1 VSAANDDDRPDATA
15 ATATDHPAGIRRPT
29 VAGRA
34 GPIGWPGPHREV
46 GSVVGPA
53 ARGATLRVALVL
65 ASSTG
70 GIGRHVSSLAFGLAV
85 RGVAVTVYA
94 PEATG
99 RQFDFV
105 SLGAAFVPIEI
116 PASPQPGD
124 LRAVRE
130 LRRGLLD
137 SGVDLVH
144 AHGLRAGLVA
154 GWARPDSVPLV
165 VTWHNAVLAGGLRG
179 RAYHLL
185 ERRVARI
192 ADITLGAS
200 NDLVDRAI
208 TLGGRDV
215 RLGAVAAPTLD
226 PAGRSRA
233 EVRAEFGVDDETP
246 LILSVGRLHPQKGYE
261 TLIEAAARW
270 RDRRP
275 EPLVVIAGQ
284 GPSFLSLTAQISALD
299 APVMLLGH
307 RDDVADLLAGADLTV
322 VSSVWEARQLFAQE
336 ALWAGVPLVSTAVG
350 GLPEL
355 LGDGAVL
362 IPAGDVGALD
372 VAVTDLLADPG
383 RRRLLA
389 DAGRTQ
395 ATNWPTDGDTLAQVI
410 DVYMELLGDRR

>member
-1 VSAANDDDRPDATA
+1 M
-15 ATATDHPAGIRRPT
+15 
-29 VAGRA
+29 
-34 GPIGWPGPHREV
+34 
-46 GSVVGPA
+46 
-53 ARGATLRVALVL
+53 RVALVL

-70 GIGRHVSSLAFGLAV
+70 GIGRHVSSLASGLVA
-85 RGVAVTVYA
+85 RGLAVTVYA
-94 PEATG
+94 PETTG
-99 RQFDFV
+99 RQFDLA

-124 LRAVRE
+124 LRVVRD
-130 LRRGLLD
+130 LRRALLD

-154 GWARPDSVPLV
+154 GWARADRIPLV

-215 RLGAVAAPTLD
+215 RLGAVAAPTLERS
-226 PAGRSRA
+226 GRTRA
-233 EVRAEFGVDDETP
+233 DVRAEFGVSDETP

-261 TLIEAAARW
+261 TLIAAAARW
-270 RDRRP
+270 RERKP
-275 EPLVVIAGQ
+275 EPLVLIAGH
-284 GPSFLSLTAQISALD
+284 GPSFLSLTAQIAALD
-299 APVMLLGH
+299 APVTLLGH
-307 RDDVADLLAGADLTV
+307 RDDVADLLAGADLAV

-350 GLPEL
+350 GLPDL
-355 LGDGAVL
+355 LGDAAVL
-362 IPAGDVGALD
+362 IPAGDVTALD
-372 VAVTDLLADPG
+372 AAVTDLLADAG
-383 RRRLLA
+383 HRRLLA
-389 DAGRTQ
+389 DSGRTQ
-395 ATNWPTDGDTLAQVI
+395 ATSWPTDSDTLAQVI
-410 DVYMELLGDRR
+410 DVYAELLGGRR

>member
-1 VSAANDDDRPDATA
+1 MSEAYDDDASDPTDDRAATNRSAAGTRRPIAMGPRGLVAGSRTANAWWLDRP
-15 ATATDHPAGIRRPT
+15 G
-29 VAGRA
+29 V
-34 GPIGWPGPHREV
+34 
-46 GSVVGPA
+46 
-53 ARGATLRVALVL
+53 RVALVL

-70 GIGRHVSSLAFGLAV
+70 GIGRHVSSLASGLAA

-99 RQFDFV
+99 RQFDFA

-116 PASPQPGD
+116 PASPQPTD
-124 LRAVRE
+124 IRAVRD
-130 LRRGLLD
+130 LRRALLD

-154 GWARPDSVPLV
+154 GWARPDGTPLV

-215 RLGAVAAPTLD
+215 RLGAVAAPTLE
-226 PAGRSRA
+226 PAARTRA
-233 EVRAEFGVDDETP
+233 DVRAEFGVTDDTP

-270 RDRRP
+270 RERKP

-284 GPSFLSLTAQISALD
+284 GPSFLSLTAQIGALD

-307 RDDVADLLAGADLTV
+307 RDDVADLLAAADLAV

-350 GLPEL
+350 GLPDL

-362 IPAGDVGALD
+362 IPAGDVAALD
-372 VAVTDLLADPG
+372 AAVTDLLADPG
-383 RRRLLA
+383 HRRLLA
-389 DAGRTQ
+389 DAGRTR
-395 ATNWPTDGDTLAQVI
+395 ATSWPTDGDTLAQVI
-410 DVYMELLGDRR
+410 DVYAELLGGRR

>member
-1 VSAANDDDRPDATA
+1 MSEAHDDDAPEPTGA
-15 ATATDHPAGIRRPT
+15 ATATGRPAGTRRPIA
-29 VAGRA
+29 VS
-34 GPIGWPGPHREV
+34 PSNQIGE
-46 GSVVGPA
+46 SVA
-53 ARGATLRVALVL
+53 ARASGSDRPALRIALVL

-70 GIGRHVSSLAFGLAV
+70 GIGRHVSSLASGLTT
-85 RGVAVTVYA
+85 RGIAVTVYA

-99 RQFDFV
+99 RQFDFA

-124 LRAVRE
+124 LRAVRD
-130 LRRGLLD
+130 LRRALLE

-154 GWARPDSVPLV
+154 GWARPDGIPLV

-192 ADITLGAS
+192 ADTTLGAS

-215 RLGAVAAPTLD
+215 RLGAVAAPTLEKS
-226 PAGRSRA
+226 GRTRA
-233 EVRAEFGVDDETP
+233 EVRAEFGISDETP

-261 TLIEAAARW
+261 TLIAAAARW
-270 RDRRP
+270 RERKP
-275 EPLVVIAGQ
+275 EPLVLIAGQ
-284 GPSFLSLTAQISALD
+284 GPSYLSLTAQIAALD

-307 RDDVADLLAGADLTV
+307 RDDVADLLTGADLAV

-336 ALWAGVPLVSTAVG
+336 ALWAGIPLVSTAVG
-350 GLPEL
+350 GLPDL

-362 IPAGDVGALD
+362 IPAGDVAALD
-372 VAVTDLLADPG
+372 AAVTDLLADPG
-383 RRRLLA
+383 HRRLLA

-395 ATNWPTDGDTLAQVI
+395 ATSWPTDSDTLAQVI
-410 DVYMELLGDRR
+410 DVYAELLDGRR

>member
-1 VSAANDDDRPDATA
+1 MSEAYDDAPDPTDGRAATNRPAPGTRRPIAMSPPGHVGESSPANAWGRDRP
-15 ATATDHPAGIRRPT
+15 
-29 VAGRA
+29 
-34 GPIGWPGPHREV
+34 
-46 GSVVGPA
+46 
-53 ARGATLRVALVL
+53 TLRLALVL

-70 GIGRHVSSLAFGLAV
+70 GIGRHVSSLASGLAG
-85 RGVAVTVYA
+85 RGIAVTVYA

-99 RQFDFV
+99 RQFDFS

-116 PASPQPGD
+116 PASPQPSD
-124 LRAVRE
+124 LRAVRD
-130 LRRGLLD
+130 LRRALVD

-154 GWARPDSVPLV
+154 GWARPDGAPLV

-215 RLGAVAAPTLD
+215 RLGAVAAPTLNQ
-226 PAGRSRA
+226 PTRTRA
-233 EVRAEFGVDDETP
+233 EVRAEFAVTDDTP

-261 TLIEAAARW
+261 TLIAAAARW
-270 RDRRP
+270 RERKP

-284 GPSFLSLTAQISALD
+284 GPSFLSLTAQIGALD

-307 RDDVADLLAGADLTV
+307 RDDVADLLAGADLAV

-350 GLPEL
+350 GLPDL

-362 IPAGDVGALD
+362 IPAGDVAALD
-372 VAVTDLLADPG
+372 AAVTDLLADPG
-383 RRRLLA
+383 HRRLLA
-389 DAGRTQ
+389 DAGRTR
-395 ATNWPTDGDTLAQVI
+395 ATSWPTDGDTLSQVI
-410 DVYMELLGDRR
+410 DVYAELLGGRR

>member
-1 VSAANDDDRPDATA
+1 MSQPHDDDAPAPAGAANPSAHAR
-15 ATATDHPAGIRRPT
+15 IRRP
-29 VAGRA
+29 VVIGPPARVGDSDRA
-34 GPIGWPGPHREV
+34 G
-46 GSVVGPA
+46 GSGSGRPA
-53 ARGATLRVALVL
+53 LRVALVL
-65 ASSTG
+65 AASTG
-70 GIGRHVSSLAFGLAV
+70 GIGRHVSSLASGLAAQ
-85 RGVAVTVYA
+85 GVGVTVYA

-99 RQFDFV
+99 RQFDFA
-105 SLGAAFVPIEI
+105 SLGGAFVPIEI
-116 PASPQPGD
+116 PAGPHPSD
-124 LRAVRE
+124 LRAVRG
-130 LRRGLLD
+130 LRRALLD

-154 GWARPDSVPLV
+154 GWARPDRVPLV

-215 RLGAVAAPTLD
+215 RLGAVAAPTL
-226 PAGRSRA
+226 ARSARTRA
-233 EVRAEFGVDDETP
+233 DVRAEFGVSDETP

-270 RDRRP
+270 RQREP
-275 EPLVVIAGQ
+275 EPQVLIAGH
-284 GPSFLSLTAQISALD
+284 GPSFLSLAAQVAALD
-299 APVMLLGH
+299 APVTLLGH
-307 RDDVADLLAGADLTV
+307 RDDVADLLAGADLAV

-350 GLPEL
+350 GLPDL
-355 LGDGAVL
+355 LGNGAVM
-362 IPAGDVGALD
+362 IAAGDVAALD
-372 VAVTDLLADPG
+372 AAVIDLLADPG

-395 ATNWPTDGDTLAQVI
+395 AMSWPTDSDTVAQVI
-410 DVYMELLGDRR
+410 DVYAELLGGRR

>member
-1 VSAANDDDRPDATA
+1 VSEAYDDDASDPTGDRAGTNRPA
-15 ATATDHPAGIRRPT
+15 AMRRPI
-29 VAGRA
+29 AMSPRA
-34 GPIGWPGPHREV
+34 AAD
-46 GSVVGPA
+46 A
-53 ARGATLRVALVL
+53 ARRASDPMRRQPTLRVALVL

-70 GIGRHVSSLAFGLAV
+70 GIGRHVSSLASGLAA

-99 RQFDFV
+99 RQFEFG
-105 SLGAAFVPIEI
+105 SLGADFVPIEI

-124 LRAVRE
+124 LRAVRD
-130 LRRGLLD
+130 LRRALLD
-137 SGVDLVH
+137 SGVELVH

-154 GWARPDSVPLV
+154 GWARADGTPLV

-226 PAGRSRA
+226 PSRRTRA
-233 EVRAEFGVDDETP
+233 EVRAEFGVTDETP

-270 RDRRP
+270 RERKP

-284 GPSFLSLTAQISALD
+284 GPSFLSLTAQIGALD
-299 APVMLLGH
+299 APVVLLGH
-307 RDDVADLLAGADLTV
+307 RDDVADLLTGADLAV

-350 GLPEL
+350 GLPDL
-355 LGDGAVL
+355 LGDAAVL
-362 IPAGDVGALD
+362 IPAGDVAALD
-372 VAVTDLLADPG
+372 AAVIDLLADSG
-383 RRRLLA
+383 HRRLLA
-389 DAGRTQ
+389 DAGRTR
-395 ATNWPTDGDTLAQVI
+395 ATSWPTDGDTLAQVI
-410 DVYMELLGDRR
+410 DVYAELLDGRR

>member
-1 VSAANDDDRPDATA
+1 VSDAYDDDAPEPTDA
-15 ATATDHPAGIRRPT
+15 ATATARPAGLRRP
-29 VAGRA
+29 VAISPSGRFGDSKTA
-34 GPIGWPGPHREV
+34 SAS
-46 GSVVGPA
+46 GSDRPA
-53 ARGATLRVALVL
+53 LRVALVL

-70 GIGRHVSSLAFGLAV
+70 GIGRHVSSLASGLAA
-85 RGVAVTVYA
+85 RGVTVTVYA

-99 RQFDFV
+99 RQFDFT

-124 LRAVRE
+124 LRAVRD
-130 LRRGLLD
+130 LRRALLD
-137 SGVDLVH
+137 SGGDMVH

-154 GWARPDSVPLV
+154 GWARPDGIPLV

-215 RLGAVAAPTLD
+215 RLGAVAAPTLKQS
-226 PAGRSRA
+226 GRTRA
-233 EVRAEFGVDDETP
+233 DVRAEFGISDETP

-261 TLIEAAARW
+261 TLIAAAARW
-270 RDRRP
+270 RDRKP
-275 EPLVVIAGQ
+275 EPLVLIAGQ
-284 GPSFLSLTAQISALD
+284 GPSFLSLTAQIAALD
-299 APVMLLGH
+299 APVTLLGH
-307 RDDVADLLAGADLTV
+307 RDDVADLLVGADLAV

-350 GLPEL
+350 GLPDL
-355 LGDGAVL
+355 LGDGAVM
-362 IPAGDVGALD
+362 IPAGDVAALD
-372 VAVTDLLADPG
+372 AAVTDLLADPG
-383 RRRLLA
+383 HRRLLA

-395 ATNWPTDGDTLAQVI
+395 ATGWPTDGDTLAQVI
-410 DVYMELLGDRR
+410 DVYAELLGGRR

>member
-1 VSAANDDDRPDATA
+1 MSEAHDDAPEETGA
-15 ATATDHPAGIRRPT
+15 ATATARSGDARRP
-29 VAGRA
+29 VAISRSGRA
-34 GPIGWPGPHREV
+34 GEPDVASASRPDR
-46 GSVVGPA
+46 PA
-53 ARGATLRVALVL
+53 PRVALVL

-70 GIGRHVSSLAFGLAV
+70 GIGRHVSSLASGLAA
-85 RGVAVTVYA
+85 RSIAVTVYA

-99 RQFDFV
+99 RQFDFP

-116 PASPQPGD
+116 PASPQPSD
-124 LRAVRE
+124 LRAVRD
-130 LRRGLLD
+130 LRRALLE

-154 GWARPDSVPLV
+154 GWARPDGTPLV

-226 PAGRSRA
+226 QSGRTRA
-233 EVRAEFGVDDETP
+233 DVRAEFGVSDETP
-246 LILSVGRLHPQKGYE
+246 LIVSVGRLHPQKGYE
-261 TLIEAAARW
+261 TLIAAAARW
-270 RDRRP
+270 RERKP
-275 EPLVVIAGQ
+275 EPLVLIAGQ
-284 GPSFLSLTAQISALD
+284 GPSFLSLTAQIAALD
-299 APVMLLGH
+299 APVTLLGH
-307 RDDVADLLAGADLTV
+307 RDDIADLLAGADLAV

-350 GLPEL
+350 GLPDL

-362 IPAGDVGALD
+362 IPAGDVAALD
-372 VAVTDLLADPG
+372 AAVTDLLADPG
-383 RRRLLA
+383 HRRLLA
-389 DAGRTQ
+389 DAGRTR
-395 ATNWPTDGDTLAQVI
+395 ATSWPTDGDTLAQVI
-410 DVYMELLGDRR
+410 DVYTELLGGRR

>member
-1 VSAANDDDRPDATA
+1 VSEAYDDDAADPTGGRA
-15 ATATDHPAGIRRPT
+15 ATTR
-29 VAGRA
+29 
-34 GPIGWPGPHREV
+34 
-46 GSVVGPA
+46 PA
-53 ARGATLRVALVL
+53 ARTRRSIAMSPPGPAGGSRTANAWRPEAPTLGVALVL

-70 GIGRHVSSLAFGLAV
+70 GIGRHVNSLASGLAA
-85 RGVAVTVYA
+85 RGVAVSVYA

-99 RQFDFV
+99 RQFDFA
-105 SLGAAFVPIEI
+105 SFGATFVPIEI
-116 PASPQPGD
+116 PASPQPSD
-124 LRAVRE
+124 LRAVRD
-130 LRRGLLD
+130 LRRALLD

-154 GWARPDSVPLV
+154 GWARPDDTPLV

-226 PAGRSRA
+226 QPARTRA
-233 EVRAEFGVDDETP
+233 EVRAEFGVTDDTP

-261 TLIEAAARW
+261 TLIAAAARW
-270 RDRRP
+270 RERKP

-284 GPSFLSLTAQISALD
+284 GPSFLSLTAQIGALD

-307 RDDVADLLAGADLTV
+307 RDDVADLLAGADLAV

-336 ALWAGVPLVSTAVG
+336 ALRAGVPLVSTAVG
-350 GLPEL
+350 GLPDL

-362 IPAGDVGALD
+362 IPAGDVAALD
-372 VAVTDLLADPG
+372 AAVTDLLADPG
-383 RRRLLA
+383 HRRLLA
-389 DAGRTQ
+389 DVGRTR
-395 ATNWPTDGDTLAQVI
+395 ATSWPTDGDTLTQVI
-410 DVYMELLGDRR
+410 DVYAELLGGRR